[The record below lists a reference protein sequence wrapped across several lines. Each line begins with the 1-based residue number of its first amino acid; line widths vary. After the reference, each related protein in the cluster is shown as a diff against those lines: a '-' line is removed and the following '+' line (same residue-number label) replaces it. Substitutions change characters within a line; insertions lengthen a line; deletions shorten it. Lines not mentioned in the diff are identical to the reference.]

1 MLFRIC
7 NPELNYLAFLG
18 LLNIDLSYRRILLV
32 KKNIKDG
39 KPDCKSGDRA
49 SQLQIGKSKI
59 PWIV

>member
-1 MLFRIC
+1 LQHGLTGISQMLFRIF

-39 KPDCKSGDRA
+39 KPD
-49 SQLQIGKSKI
+49 
-59 PWIV
+59 